1 MNNTVKLTKF
11 LPRDVSEFLILSVPW
26 RRGGALEEKRGCFV
40 NNVVNLPNSSR
51 DMYREFLSSPS
62 EVVRFRKDFGFGR
75 EKLNNDMLY

>member
-1 MNNTVKLTKF
+1 M
-11 LPRDVSEFLILSVPW
+11 
-26 RRGGALEEKRGCFV
+26 